1 MRQLFAAFG
10 GLLPTATL
18 VFPWVVVFFVAAVLV
33 RGRWLGSTIAL
44 RVSAVDAVL
53 AYSSALVVY
62 LVLAPQPVTSTSS
75 VRLTPGTDLGVALGA
90 APGDVGP
97 WLQLFGNLLL
107 LLPLGALLPLRMTW
121 FGGIG
126 KVVLAGLVV
135 TCAIEFAQLTV
146 VGGRVVSADDVL
158 LNTTG
163 ALIGGLCSR
172 KWWEQFQSSARPPW
186 VLWWRGLRAEPS
198 GRHALRPE
206 RPGARSAS
214 PRPVAA
220 VSR

>member
-33 RGRWLGSTIAL
+33 RGRWLGSTVAL
-44 RVSAVDAVL
+44 RISLVDAVL

-62 LVLAPQPVTSTSS
+62 LVLVPQPVPAMASS
-75 VRLTPGTDLGVALGA
+75 VRLTPGTDLGVALQA
-90 APGDVGP
+90 VPGDAGP
-97 WLQLFGNLLL
+97 WIQLVGNLVL
-107 LLPLGALLPLRMTW
+107 LLPLGALLPLRMCW

-126 KVVLAGLVV
+126 KIVLAGLVV

-172 KWWEQFQSSARPPW
+172 KWWEEFRSFTRPPW
-186 VLWWRGLRAEPS
+186 VQWWRGLRAEPS
-198 GRHALRPE
+198 GRHALRP
-206 RPGARSAS
+206 ARSSVRA
-214 PRPVAA
+214 
-220 VSR
+220 